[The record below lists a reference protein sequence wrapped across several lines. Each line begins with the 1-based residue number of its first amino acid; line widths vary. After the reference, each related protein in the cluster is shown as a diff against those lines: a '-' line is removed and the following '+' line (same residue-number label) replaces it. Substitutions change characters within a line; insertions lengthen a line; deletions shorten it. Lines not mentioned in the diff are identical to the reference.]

1 MRHPTDVVGASLQRR
16 LLAALLIA
24 LPLVWIA
31 SAAFNLY
38 AAHDRVNELF
48 DTEQAFFAQML
59 ASVNLEA
66 QNSGLSIRPTSPRRL
81 RELFEDSEN
90 DIDDDIIF
98 QLRDASGRLVLS
110 DVNYTDLP
118 FSF

>member
-1 MRHPTDVVGASLQRR
+1 MRHPTDVVSASLQRR

-48 DTEQAFFAQML
+48 DTEQAFL
-59 ASVNLEA
+59 
-66 QNSGLSIRPTSPRRL
+66 RRCWPRLIWKRKT
-81 RELFEDSEN
+81 
-90 DIDDDIIF
+90 
-98 QLRDASGRLVLS
+98 V
-110 DVNYTDLP
+110 V
-118 FSF
+118 